1 MTSTTASISPRDVV
15 HGLLT
20 AAASEAPGPIG
31 GILTLIIDQ
40 LIFPKFLDGWL
51 FPKPDTDLFNQ
62 FKDRIQKMI
71 EKEIEVAVG
80 QATFDRVKA
89 RINGLADAFRGFT
102 NVVDFDER
110 RVRLAYLLTLADATV
125 AEVEAVPDRYLYL
138 LTDQLQIVAIMNI
151 AVLIDQVK
159 MHPDRYE
166 HQLAL
171 NQAAIRYSDLAGR
184 IRDRFLW
191 YRLGQIAEGRGV
203 D

>member
-1 MTSTTASISPRDVV
+1 MTSMTARINPRDIV

-31 GILTLIIDQ
+31 GVLKLIIDE

-89 RINGLADAFRGFT
+89 RISGLADAFRGFG

-159 MHPDRYE
+159 MHPGPLR
-166 HQLAL
+166 AP
-171 NQAAIRYSDLAGR
+171 AGAQPGCHS
-184 IRDRFLW
+184 L
-191 YRLGQIAEGRGV
+191 LGPVRPHPRPILVVSHGPDCRRARRH
-203 D
+203 